1 MKSDKTVKTTTVAG
15 RKEVTQIKEPA
26 PFTPVQSAITLTKK
40 VSILNRL
47 KALVRPYV
55 QKYGKAGVLAIV
67 LLAAIL
73 GKLLGVL

>member
-1 MKSDKTVKTTTVAG
+1 MQPDKTVKTATAAG
-15 RKEVTQIKEPA
+15 RKEARQTKEPA
-26 PFTPVQSAITLTKK
+26 PFIPVQSAITLTKK
-40 VSILNRL
+40 VSILNKL
-47 KALVRPYV
+47 KTLVRPYV